1 MDIVSF
7 YWGLYAGG
15 KNFYGNFAAVPFCV
29 LQLPFSISLFFPK
42 PLTDGDI
49 HRSEKT
55 GDMAKK
61 RICAGYVSVLRRG
74 KTC

>member
-1 MDIVSF
+1 MDIISF
-7 YWGLYAGG
+7 LLGTICGG
-15 KNFYGNFAAVPFCV
+15 KNFNGNFAAVPCCV

-49 HRSEKT
+49 HRSEKN

-61 RICAGYVSVLRRG
+61 RICAGYVPVLRRG